1 MTTVSVILPTYNR
14 QVWVCNAIDSVL
26 AQRRQPDEIVVI
38 DDGSTDN
45 TAEVLK
51 SYGSAIRVI
60 SQPNRGVAAA
70 RNAGLLKAHGEWLA
84 FIDSDDEWHPRY
96 LETQVRALAQA
107 PEAVLSVTDAHLVGH
122 DHPQKTYFELN
133 GIHYRWGMFQSRHIP
148 QSDTMAF
155 LIRHL
160 PWQLGAVLVRRDTC
174 MRAGLF
180 DETLPLSE
188 DVEWLARVA
197 RHGAMVLTDQA
208 LLEVYRRHG
217 TPDGLSDP
225 QVLTPLQ
232 ARSLN
237 DKAYRRWLRLPD
249 LSLKERRAVKKR
261 IAANSVS
268 LAHLLASSEH
278 PLSARHWYGQSIRT
292 WPNAAAI
299 IGWARQWRWSVRD
312 IQPAMAHRRQE

>member
-1 MTTVSVILPTYNR
+1 MTKVSVILPTYNR

-26 AQRRQPDEIVVI
+26 AQRCQPDEIVVI

-70 RNAGLLKAHGEWLA
+70 RNAGLLKSHGDWVA

-96 LETQVRALAQA
+96 LETQVRALSQT
-107 PEAVLSVTDAHLVGH
+107 PEAVLSITDAHLVGH
-122 DHPQKTYFELN
+122 DHAEHTYFELN
-133 GIHYRWGMFQSRHIP
+133 GIHHRWGTFQSRCVP
-148 QSDTMAF
+148 QVDTMAF

-160 PWQLGAVLVRRDTC
+160 PWQLGAVMVKRDTC

-180 DETLPLSE
+180 DDSLQLSE

-197 RHGAMVLTDQA
+197 RQGAMVLTCQP

-217 TPDGLSDP
+217 TRDGLSDP
-225 QVLTPLQ
+225 QILAPLQ
-232 ARSLN
+232 ARSFN
-237 DKAYRRWLRLPD
+237 DKAYRRWLNLPD
-249 LSLKERRAVKKR
+249 LSFKERWAVKKR
-261 IAANSVS
+261 IAANGVS
-268 LAHLLASSEH
+268 LAHLLASSGD
-278 PLSARHWYGQSIRT
+278 PLSARHWYLQSIRT
-292 WPNAAAI
+292 WPSAAALV
-299 IGWARQWRWSVRD
+299 GWARPWRWSVKD
-312 IQPAMAHRRQE
+312 MQPVMTHRRQE